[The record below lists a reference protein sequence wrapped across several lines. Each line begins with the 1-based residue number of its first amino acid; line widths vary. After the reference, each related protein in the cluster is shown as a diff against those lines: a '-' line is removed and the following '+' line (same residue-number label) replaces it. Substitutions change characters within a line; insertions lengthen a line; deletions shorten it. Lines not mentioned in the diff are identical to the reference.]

1 MNAMKKG
8 IFFFFLMFSLHLM
21 AQTPMKKVYDETLD
35 PMAQIDEAL
44 QKAKSSGKYVVCQ
57 LGGNWC
63 SWCLRFAQFVTSD
76 EEIHKV
82 IDDNFVFIHVNYS
95 RRASEQSAQTPAML
109 KRLGNPVRFGFPVF
123 VVLDAKGKVIHT
135 QDSSFLEEGS
145 GYSKDKV
152 LRFFNAWTPKAC
164 EF

>member
-95 RRASEQSAQTPAML
+95 RRSSEQSAQTPAML

>member
-95 RRASEQSAQTPAML
+95 RRTSEQSAQTPAML